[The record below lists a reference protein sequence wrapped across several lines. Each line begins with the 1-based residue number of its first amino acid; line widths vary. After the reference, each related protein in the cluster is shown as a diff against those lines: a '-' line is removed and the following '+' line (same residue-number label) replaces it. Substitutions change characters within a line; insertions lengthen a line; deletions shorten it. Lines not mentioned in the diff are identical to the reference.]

1 MSMPEAKTWIS
12 RSPEDTECF
21 GARLAGLASRGR
33 VIGLSGDLGAGKTA
47 LIRGLARGLGCTGRI
62 HSPTFSL
69 INLYEGGRLPLFH
82 LDLYRLEETA
92 AIHEAG
98 LEEYLIRP
106 EGISAVEWIGR
117 WTPPPGTAPHWSI
130 HLTVIND
137 TTREITHDIPG
148 L

>member
-1 MSMPEAKTWIS
+1 MNGLPTRTWIS
-12 RSPEDTECF
+12 RSVGDTEAL
-21 GARLAGLASRGR
+21 GARIGGVASQGQ
-33 VIGLSGDLGAGKTA
+33 VIGLGGDLGAGKTA
-47 LIRGLARGLGCTGRI
+47 LIRGLARGLGFTGRI

-82 LDLYRLEETA
+82 LDLYRLDGPA

-98 LEEYLIRP
+98 LDDYLIHP

-117 WTPPPGTAPHWSI
+117 WTPPHGTAPHWSI
-130 HLTVIND
+130 HLTAINE
-137 TTREITHDIPG
+137 TTREITHDVPG

>member
-1 MSMPEAKTWIS
+1 MNGMPTRTWIS
-12 RSPEDTECF
+12 RSVGDTEAL
-21 GARLAGLASRGR
+21 GARIAGMSSRGQ

-47 LIRGLARGLGCTGRI
+47 LIRGLAHGLGFTGRI

-82 LDLYRLEETA
+82 LDLYRLDGPT

-98 LEEYLIRP
+98 LEDYLIHP

-117 WTPPPGTAPHWSI
+117 WTPPASHQSHWSI
-130 HLTVIND
+130 HLTTLDD
-137 TTREITHDIPG
+137 TIREITHDIPG

>member
-1 MSMPEAKTWIS
+1 MSGMPIRTWIS
-12 RSPEDTECF
+12 RSVGDTEAL
-21 GARLAGLASRGR
+21 GARIAGVASKGQ

-47 LIRGLARGLGCTGRI
+47 LIRGLARGLGFTGRI

-69 INLYEGGRLPLFH
+69 INLYEGGRLSLFH
-82 LDLYRLEETA
+82 LDLYRLDGPT
-92 AIHEAG
+92 AIHDAG
-98 LEEYLIRP
+98 LEDYLISP

-117 WTPPPGTAPHWSI
+117 WTPRPSPQSHWSI
-130 HLTVIND
+130 HLAALND

>member
-1 MSMPEAKTWIS
+1 MRVPMANTWIS
-12 RSPEDTECF
+12 RSPGDTESF
-21 GARLAGLASRGR
+21 GARVAGLASRGR
-33 VIGLSGDLGAGKTA
+33 VIGLRGDLGAGKTA
-47 LIRGLARGLGCTGRI
+47 LIRGLARGLDYPGRI

-82 LDLYRLEETA
+82 LDLYRLEGQS

-98 LEEYLIRP
+98 LEEYLVRP

-117 WTPPPGTAPHWSI
+117 WTPPPGTEPHWSI
-130 HLTVIND
+130 HLTAIDD